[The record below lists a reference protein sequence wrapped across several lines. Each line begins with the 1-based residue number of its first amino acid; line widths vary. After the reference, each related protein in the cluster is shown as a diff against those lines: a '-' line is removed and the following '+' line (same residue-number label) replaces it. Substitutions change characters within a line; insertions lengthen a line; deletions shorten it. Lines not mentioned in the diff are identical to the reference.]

1 MNNINAN
8 DNINK
13 NNILINNIIDNSKN
27 IKENVKDNSKK
38 SNFFDDSN
46 QKIINS
52 NIFFSINRDQSYSKD
67 NENIS

>member
-13 NNILINNIIDNSKN
+13 NNILINNIIDDRKN
-27 IKENVKDNSKK
+27 IKENVMDNCKK

-46 QKIINS
+46 
-52 NIFFSINRDQSYSKD
+52 
-67 NENIS
+67 